1 MICSARASSGEPTK
15 EVLFTNIAPP
25 TSLIYK
31 YQLLPGDSTFKVNL
45 RPRTTRMKLLQ
56 GLSPWLALSAVI
68 LILTSSV
75 KARVALSVSSIEDA
89 EVLFDH
95 QADANVTE
103 LKLRKREYTWEQ
115 ALTEGKRLK
124 KLMTGAR
131 TQSQWSSARQ
141 LEV

>member
-1 MICSARASSGEPTK
+1 
-15 EVLFTNIAPP
+15 
-25 TSLIYK
+25 
-31 YQLLPGDSTFKVNL
+31 
-45 RPRTTRMKLLQ
+45 MKLLQ